1 MAIQKD
7 VNDLASKKFARKLKE
22 LRALKGISVAELA
35 ELSGVSRT
43 YISDLENERG
53 YIISKEKM
61 QNITKALGSIS
72 EKDKKEFYLYYLEK
86 VVPAEILEFMIKKN
100 EDE

>member
-1 MAIQKD
+1 
-7 VNDLASKKFARKLKE
+7 
-22 LRALKGISVAELA
+22 
-35 ELSGVSRT
+35 
-43 YISDLENERG
+43 
-53 YIISKEKM
+53 M
-61 QNITKALGSIS
+61 QNITKAIGSIS